1 MTNSHLLRTIL
12 TRIFTGLCLSSV
24 FVFYT
29 GCGPKTDTVPVETSD
44 ASPSAAPQPQP
55 VDLQGQPTV
64 AVLMEVDQEII
75 TTTDV
80 LTALSEPL
88 QQLARSESSAQF
100 RPSAEQL
107 ISRYLRQRTAEILLL
122 NEAKNSLSETE
133 TKQVDAQAQAYH
145 EQLLREADKSPTRL
159 QNMLREKGTTLDQEL
174 ANFKRDLQVR
184 VYLRRQF
191 SRRINITRQDIVD
204 YYNRHQPQYNT
215 PKKVQLLKIQVL
227 HHKHAQPDDSPA
239 QARTRVR
246 QIAQQALDELTA
258 GKSFVEVAREYSDTR
273 ADQGGDWGMVDP
285 LSLQDESERLAAQ
298 TLQPSQCSQVLDT
311 AIGCSIVGIA
321 DVVPARQEPLDQVQ
335 EQIRKAV
342 WNAQYDRLY
351 NQRLNDLGQ
360 RAVITVS
367 PAAMRLVV
375 DLAHQQF
382 APGS

>member
-1 MTNSHLLRTIL
+1 MINSHLLRTIFFASL
-12 TRIFTGLCLSSV
+12 TALFCI
-24 FVFYT
+24 
-29 GCGPKTDTVPVETSD
+29 GCGPKAGTVVVETPG
-44 ASPSAAPQPQP
+44 ASPSRSTQAQP
-55 VDLQGQPTV
+55 VDPQGQPAV

-80 LTALSEPL
+80 LTALAEPL

-100 RPSAEQL
+100 RPRAEQL
-107 ISRYLRQRTAEILLL
+107 ISSYLRQRTAEILLL

-133 TKQVDAQAQAYH
+133 TKQVELQAQAYH

-159 QNMLREKGTTLDQEL
+159 QNMLREKGTTLDTEL

-204 YYNRHQPQYNT
+204 YYNRHQSQYNT

-227 HHKHAQPDDSPA
+227 DHKHAQPDDLADQS
-239 QARTRVR
+239 RDRVR

-258 GKSFVEVAREYSDTR
+258 GSSFVEVARKYSDTR
-273 ADQGGDWGMVDP
+273 ADEGGDWGLVDP
-285 LSLQDESERLAAQ
+285 MSLQDESERLAAQ

-321 DVVPARQEPLDQVQ
+321 EVIPARQEPLDQVQ
-335 EQIRKAV
+335 EQIRKTV

-375 DLAHQQF
+375 DQAQLRF
-382 APGS
+382 GPGS